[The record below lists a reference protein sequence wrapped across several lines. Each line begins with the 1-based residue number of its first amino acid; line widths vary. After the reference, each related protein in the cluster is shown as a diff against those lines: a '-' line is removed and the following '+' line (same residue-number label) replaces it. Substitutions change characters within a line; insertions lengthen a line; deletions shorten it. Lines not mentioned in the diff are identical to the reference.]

1 MVIVSFI
8 LICNL
13 KYTLPLAVRANLYNM
28 KKLFV
33 LCFILAIS
41 SGVLSAQDKSPKEIK
56 AAQKEERKID
66 KEIKAEHRAT
76 SQYLEN
82 KNKLKKANREL
93 VKDSKRFER
102 QKRKEN
108 LSPKDIRG
116 WEADL
121 VNQRRKIEKLEA
133 DIEKY
138 HQRYG
143 KNISNR

>member
-1 MVIVSFI
+1 
-8 LICNL
+8 
-13 KYTLPLAVRANLYNM
+13 M
-28 KKLFV
+28 KKIFV
-33 LCFILAIS
+33 LCFFLAIS
-41 SGVLSAQDKSPKEIK
+41 SGVLWAQDRSPKEIK
-56 AAQKEERKID
+56 AAQKEEKKID
-66 KEIKAEHRAT
+66 REIKAEHKAT

-82 KNKLKKANREL
+82 KSKLKKANRDL
-93 VKDSKRFER
+93 AKDTKKFER
-102 QKRKEN
+102 QKRREN

-143 KNISNR
+143 KNISNK